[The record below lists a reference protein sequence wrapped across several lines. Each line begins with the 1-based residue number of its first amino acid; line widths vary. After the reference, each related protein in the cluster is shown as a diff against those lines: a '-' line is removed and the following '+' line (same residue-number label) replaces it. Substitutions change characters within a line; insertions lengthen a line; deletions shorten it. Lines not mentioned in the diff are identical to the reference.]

1 MFDQGEPQLLGGGD
15 FSELS
20 EAAAPR
26 GNHEVPGAQ
35 ASSRSSHAVSR
46 SATLIGPA
54 SVLPLVIGSL
64 RTSSFHLVAV
74 CDPRGSRRCALYVS
88 IAEFQC
94 GSDGVLRF
102 ATFPHPGVRKWRRN
116 SRRPESVV
124 WQPFFTRRVSSRF
137 EGMCRHQ
144 LFKAR
149 RMR

>member
-15 FSELS
+15 FS

-74 CDPRGSRRCALYVS
+74 CDPRGPRRCALYVS

-94 GSDGVLRF
+94 GSDGVLSF
-102 ATFPHPGVRKWRRN
+102 AAFSHPGLRNWHGN
-116 SRRPESVV
+116 SRCPERVI
-124 WQPFFTRRVSSRF
+124 WQPFFTKRVSSRF